1 MHSLTHIT
9 ILETLL
15 NGVQDKEFD
24 TKMFLAKIYISIK
37 SSVNDPEG
45 ITIQSSL
52 SQLGF
57 ESVTSV
63 RSGKYIEIKISEKD
77 KKVAEKKIEE
87 MCDKLLSNPVI
98 ETYTFDLDIL

>member
-1 MHSLTHIT
+1 MHIT

-15 NGVQDKEFD
+15 NGVRDKEFD
-24 TKMFLAKIYISIK
+24 TTMFLAKIYISLK

-63 RSGKYIEIKISEKD
+63 RSGKYLEIKISEQ
-77 KKVAEKKIEE
+77 KKEIAEKKIQE

-98 ETYTFDLDIL
+98 ETYKFDLDPL